1 MTMFEGT
8 MIFESCFGRFF
19 MLLSNHSLTPIQKG
33 DRMRSR
39 TGLILAFSC
48 FIVFAGCATT
58 QSASTPSNFSIPSNF
73 IGVWKFAG
81 VRIQQSQ
88 TIIPGTNFSL
98 PLISGGTCIQR
109 LGGILDIH
117 PDGTFSYREASTRK
131 CPIPPGT
138 INPFPQQKLD
148 RMSKPVFQS
157 GKGKLANSPKG
168 DWQLL
173 YQTPKALI
181 PMAKVKII
189 SGSHCPILR
198 VSGIA
203 FPFEDI
209 AFQSTK
215 DHLSNRDLIKLASFP
230 SP

>member
-1 MTMFEGT
+1 MKSKISFYAV
-8 MIFESCFGRFF
+8 
-19 MLLSNHSLTPIQKG
+19 LS
-33 DRMRSR
+33 
-39 TGLILAFSC
+39 GLFLFS
-48 FIVFAGCATT
+48 ACATS
-58 QSASTPSNFSIPSNF
+58 QLPSTLSSSNFPPEL
-73 IGVWKFAG
+73 IGVWKYAG
-81 VRIQQSQ
+81 VRVQQSQ
-88 TIIPGTNFSL
+88 TIFAGTNFSL
-98 PLISGGTCIQR
+98 PQISRGTCIQR

-117 PDGTFSYREASTRK
+117 PDGTFSYREASTWK

-138 INPFPQQKLD
+138 INTFLQQKLD
-148 RMSKPVFQS
+148 KMSKPVFQS
-157 GKGKLANSPKG
+157 GKGRLANPTNG

-173 YQTPKALI
+173 YQTPQGLI

-198 VSGIA
+198 ISGIT